1 MTHNTTATD
10 ESPTC
15 KVVDHC
21 CHLRILILQL
31 STEHECLR
39 LLNNLII
46 FINLSHA
53 DQELCAMCYTKEH
66 LNVLLKTL
74 VDTWSGLNVKDVCCT
89 YCSTNIFTEYVS
101 ENIIAL
107 QKIKLILLVEP
118 RICVDID

>member
-1 MTHNTTATD
+1 
-10 ESPTC
+10 
-15 KVVDHC
+15 
-21 CHLRILILQL
+21 
-31 STEHECLR
+31 
-39 LLNNLII
+39 
-46 FINLSHA
+46 
-53 DQELCAMCYTKEH
+53 MCYTKEH